1 MSGVM
6 LLANEM
12 LIKELIEYYNTIT
25 KGTNKSQRS
34 GAYLHLNSWRDL
46 R

>member
-1 MSGVM
+1 MRYKYKQKLMSGVM

-25 KGTNKSQRS
+25 KGTNKSQ
-34 GAYLHLNSWRDL
+34 
-46 R
+46 